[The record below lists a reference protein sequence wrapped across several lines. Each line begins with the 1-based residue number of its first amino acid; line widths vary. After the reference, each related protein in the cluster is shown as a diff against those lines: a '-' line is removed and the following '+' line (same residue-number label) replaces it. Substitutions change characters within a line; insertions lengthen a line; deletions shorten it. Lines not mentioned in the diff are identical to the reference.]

1 MEEITEFC
9 RQTIVLPTLFPRS
22 RSLHSSKACFII
34 FCPVCNK
41 AFKGKGAMLQHQ
53 RDKHQIWGKYKPK
66 TRGKTIHGKYMQHTK
81 PKKKKAFTEPLL
93 PFQHDWGNTL
103 KNRIKWEIKCPY
115 CTHYFHTESAFA
127 QHKKVKHAKI
137 LIDENL
143 SSGEPITRNIAFAFD
158 QKLRKLPKKLKGQK
172 DEEVIKYA
180 QNGGMGLITCD
191 KLCARKAI
199 QSISP
204 VFLLVRK
211 NGQTEVIKLN

>member
-9 RQTIVLPTLFPRS
+9 RQTLVIPTLFPRA
-22 RSLHSSKACFII
+22 RSFRSSKACFIT

-41 AFKGKGAMLQHQ
+41 AFKGKKAMLQHQ
-53 RDKHQIWGKYKPK
+53 RDKHHIWGNLAPK
-66 TRGKTIHGKYMQHTK
+66 TRGKTCRGKSLQPNAQKKKHLSGKTIHGSQCISHSLNKSKAKMQINC
-81 PKKKKAFTEPLL
+81 
-93 PFQHDWGNTL
+93 PFCAH
-103 KNRIKWEIKCPY
+103 I
-115 CTHYFHTESAFA
+115 FHTEASLA
-127 QHKKVKHAKI
+127 QHKKAKHAKI

-158 QKLRKLPKKLKGQK
+158 QKLKKLPKLLKGQK
-172 DEEVIKYA
+172 DEEVIRYA

-204 VFLLVRK
+204 VFLLIRK
-211 NGQTEVIKLN
+211 KGQTEVIKLN